1 MDHARRVNIIPQNF
15 ENVLLTINRIKGV
28 KDSLVAGLDGI
39 PIGKIDRES
48 SVLSASTVAALG
60 AVRELTKTVSYGDLE
75 QLIVET
81 DYGKIIIEEFGTEH
95 VIIILTEINA
105 NIGMIRVMLKKAV
118 RNFTNNK

>member
-1 MDHARRVNIIPQNF
+1 
-15 ENVLLTINRIKGV
+15 LLTINRIKGV

-118 RNFTNNK
+118 RDFTNNK